1 MGSVGTWGL
10 GSAGGSRQVGRVTC
24 VHRSPWVLSGLAT
37 AWVISG
43 LLGPGQGDSWWPERV
58 GTVDP
63 GVGAASSVFEV
74 SGDPSESPVPTPLS
88 QDCLRACQ
96 EQIEALLES
105 SLRQA
110 QQQNLDPKAAEEEEE
125 EEEVDLACTPTD
137 VRDVNI

>member
-1 MGSVGTWGL
+1 MGTRGL
-10 GSAGGSRQVGRVTC
+10 GSAGGSGQVGRATC

-37 AWVISG
+37 AWGSSG
-43 LLGPGQGDSWWPERV
+43 LLGQGGSRWPERV

-63 GVGAASSVFEV
+63 GVGAASSVSEV
-74 SGDPSESPVPTPLS
+74 SGDPPESPVPTPLS